1 MKRRC
6 GLAILTVAQLAFG
19 SVLAT
24 QEAAART
31 NRALL
36 VGVTE
41 YSNLPK
47 GDWLEGPTNDVKL
60 VRDYLTSNPASAFAA
75 DNITVLAT
83 GVEGA
88 QSPTRAAIMTAL
100 DQMAAKAENGDF
112 VYVHFSGH
120 GSQQPASVAGTEQD
134 GKDEIF
140 LPADASRFDPGRNGL
155 PNVIIDDEFGT
166 ALNAIRDKGAFVWV
180 LFDACNSGTATR
192 AAGVLNGEVERK
204 ISPETLGIP
213 KEAWSR
219 VEARQGGA
227 SERENALGLG
237 AEEAPTEPVQ
247 RGGMVAFFAAQTVE
261 TTPELLLPE
270 DKPGA
275 NKFGLFTYTMI
286 SKLAENPRI
295 TYRQLGQS
303 ILQQYSAM
311 NRTKPTPL
319 FEGDLDV
326 PVFGT
331 EPGDTILQWKIVV
344 KDGVATLPAGTLHRV
359 TPGTKLAILP
369 SPLSELTDAI
379 GYLDVR
385 SATNLNS
392 LLSPAA
398 FNGRTAPRLEEIPA
412 EAFARVVEFEMNFEL
427 VVARPPATPRL
438 DAYVKMANSTLDR
451 IAADKS
457 VPLKLKVVRAEDR
470 ADIRLVVMRESD
482 IDGANAGNSSNPL
495 LWLLSP
501 SGEIT
506 LESGKR
512 PPAVDLET
520 VTGATLGKALSD
532 NLIQISRA
540 INLSRLA
547 GASDFRSS
555 EVSVTFLIQRKGRED
570 FEPIELGKVPILHPG
585 DGIFVKAANTS
596 RRPVDMNVLYVGG
609 DYTISSASEPI
620 RLFER
625 EELPK
630 TGLFIVSDGSF
641 GNEKLL
647 AVLTEA
653 TPQSPLLD
661 LGYLAQRG
669 VRQMTRSAGAP
680 DGFSGM
686 LSDIATAPATREV
699 KRYQDKRG
707 GKGAILIFPLETAPT
722 AN

>member
-1 MKRRC
+1 MKRHF
-6 GLAILTVAQLAFG
+6 GLAILAVAHLAF
-19 SVLAT
+19 SLVMAT
-24 QEAAART
+24 QDAAART

-47 GDWLEGPTNDVKL
+47 GDWLEGPANDVRL

-75 DNITVLAT
+75 GNITVLAT

-88 QSPTRAAIMTAL
+88 KSPTRATIMAAL
-100 DQMAAKAENGDF
+100 AQMAAEAENGDF

-120 GSQQPASVAGTEQD
+120 GSQQPASIAGTEQD

-140 LPADASRFDPGRNGL
+140 LPADASRFDPVRNGL

-192 AAGVLNGEVERK
+192 AAGVVSGEVDRK

-213 KEAWSR
+213 KEAWSK
-219 VEARQGGA
+219 VEATRGTD
-227 SERENALGLG
+227 ERENALGLG
-237 AEEAPTEPVQ
+237 AEDAPMESVQ

-261 TTPELLLPE
+261 TTPEMFLPVE
-270 DKPGA
+270 KPGA

-286 SKLAENPRI
+286 SKLAENPRV

-303 ILQQYSAM
+303 ILQQYSGM

-331 EPGDTILQWKIVV
+331 EPGDTVLQWKITIN
-344 KDGVATLPAGTLHRV
+344 DGVATLPAGMLHRV

-369 SPLSELTDAI
+369 SPLSEMTDAI

-385 SATNLNS
+385 SATNLTS
-392 LLSPAA
+392 QLLPAA
-398 FNGRTAPRLEEIPA
+398 FNGRAALRLEQIPA
-412 EAFARVVEFEMNFEL
+412 EAYARVAEFEMNFEL
-427 VVARPPATPRL
+427 VVARPPAAFGL
-438 DAYVKMANSTLDR
+438 DEHAALANEALDR

-457 VPLKLKVVRAEDR
+457 VPLKLKVVGAEER
-470 ADIRLVVMRESD
+470 ADIRLIVMRESD
-482 IDGANAGNSSNPL
+482 IDGANTANSSNPL

-520 VTGATLGKALSD
+520 VIGAALSKALSD

-555 EVSVTFLIQRKGRED
+555 EVSVTFLIQRKGRDD
-570 FEPIELGKVPILHPG
+570 FEPIELGKVPVLRPG
-585 DGIFVKAANTS
+585 DSIFVKASNTS
-596 RRPVDMNVLYVGG
+596 RRPVDMNVLYVGS

-625 EELPK
+625 EELPE
-630 TGLFIVSDGSF
+630 TGLFTVSDGSF

-653 TPQSPLLD
+653 SPQSPLLD

-669 VRQMTRSAGAP
+669 VRQMTRSASAP
-680 DGFSGM
+680 EGFSGM

-699 KRYQDKRG
+699 KRYQDKRS
-707 GKGAILIFPLETAPT
+707 GKGAILIFPMETAPS
-722 AN
+722 AE